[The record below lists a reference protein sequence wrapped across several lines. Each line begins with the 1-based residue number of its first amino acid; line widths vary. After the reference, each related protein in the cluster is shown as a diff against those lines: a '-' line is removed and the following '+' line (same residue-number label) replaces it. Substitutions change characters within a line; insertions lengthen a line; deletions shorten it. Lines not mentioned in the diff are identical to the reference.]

1 MDYISVSQRTL
12 INKQVGKA
20 MLIKD
25 SIHKMIYHKASESR
39 STKGFTMTELL
50 ASITIVGI
58 LSTIAIPSHMNQVD
72 KTKQNEAVS
81 KVAQIQTTIATYADE
96 FGSLPTSWKE
106 LNDTSAIMTTNGP
119 ANQNN
124 FEPITLAG
132 SKYKAAIKNTD
143 NRFTIV
149 AVRPNTQSI
158 DSDACTPDTTIE
170 GCREIN
176 FAQCVTELHSN
187 ANPAITQTMCGRL
200 PIVACLN
207 LTNGAS
213 DIDKIKEIG
222 QITPPNCG

>member
-1 MDYISVSQRTL
+1 
-12 INKQVGKA
+12 
-20 MLIKD
+20 
-25 SIHKMIYHKASESR
+25 
-39 STKGFTMTELL
+39 
-50 ASITIVGI
+50 
-58 LSTIAIPSHMNQVD
+58 MNQID

-106 LNDTSAIMTTNGP
+106 LNDISAIMTTNGP
-119 ANQNN
+119 ASQNN

-132 SKYKAAIKNTD
+132 SKYKAAIKSTD
-143 NRFTIV
+143 NLFTIV

-158 DSDACTPDTTIE
+158 DLDACTPDITIE

-176 FAQCVTELHSN
+176 FAKCVTELHSN
-187 ANPAITQTMCGRL
+187 SNPEITQEMCGRL
-200 PIVACLN
+200 PIAACLN

>member
-1 MDYISVSQRTL
+1 
-12 INKQVGKA
+12 
-20 MLIKD
+20 
-25 SIHKMIYHKASESR
+25 
-39 STKGFTMTELL
+39 MTELL
-50 ASITIVGI
+50 ATITIVGI
-58 LSTIAIPSHMNQVD
+58 VSSIAIPNHINQVD
-72 KTKQNEAVS
+72 KTKQNEVVS

-187 ANPAITQTMCGRL
+187 SNPEITQAMCGRL
-200 PIVACLN
+200 PIVACIN